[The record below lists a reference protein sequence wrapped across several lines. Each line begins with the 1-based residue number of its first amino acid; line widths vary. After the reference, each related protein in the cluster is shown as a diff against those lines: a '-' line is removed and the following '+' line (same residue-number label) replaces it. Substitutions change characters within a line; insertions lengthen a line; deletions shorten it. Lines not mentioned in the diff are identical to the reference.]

1 MSQQLNRT
9 LGLGAAVATGVGIV
23 VSSSALVSLGQGF
36 GEGGKGFIIAMFAA
50 LILNMFVVFSFAEL
64 SGMIPV
70 AGGINHYTL
79 PAMGRF
85 VGMIS
90 VISGYVLVTIFS
102 GSAEAGIAGLVF
114 TEVFAPGLNPTV
126 ISIAIT
132 AILGFINILGI
143 KAYSWTQIIL
153 TIILIGSTIVLG
165 IMGLTGIGVS
175 GEPAETSFKFNEM
188 GWGVFGLT
196 ALAIWLFIGVEF
208 VTPLA
213 EEIKKPKIYVPL
225 AMGLSLLVILFA
237 DILFG
242 LASVKFVPL
251 DILAGSA
258 APHVDFAT
266 AMMGRPGQTWMGLV
280 AIIATTSTLN
290 TLIAA
295 ISRMLYGM
303 GQNGQ
308 MPKIFGKAS
317 RFGTPYAA
325 IITLCMLFV
334 VFLLAGVTTGETIV
348 TFILAGCFCWLVTY
362 IIAHV
367 NVIILRSKY
376 PNAKRSFKSPLGVT
390 FQVLGIMGMVYVM
403 FNMHPDPIIKGE
415 IYKYSLWFLAA
426 TFAYSAL
433 WVKFVMKKP
442 LFETTPLEELTEG
455 LHETSDVEEIKEISK
470 TV

>member
-36 GEGGKGFIIAMFAA
+36 GAGGKGFIIAMVAA
-50 LILNMFVVFSFAEL
+50 LILNLFVVFSFAEL

-85 VGMIS
+85 IGMIS

-102 GSAEAGIAGLVF
+102 GSAEAGIAGIIF
-114 TEVFAPGLNPTV
+114 TDVFAPWLHPTV
-126 ISIAIT
+126 VSIAIT
-132 AILGFINILGI
+132 ALLGVINILGI
-143 KAYSWTQIIL
+143 RAYSWTQIVL
-153 TIILIGSTIVLG
+153 TMILIGSTIVLG
-165 IMGLTGIGVS
+165 IMGLTGTGVS
-175 GEPAETSFKFNEM
+175 GEPVETSFKFNEM

-213 EEIKKPKIYVPL
+213 EEIKKPKIYIPL
-225 AMGLSLLVILFA
+225 AMGLSLFVILIA

-242 LASVKFVPL
+242 LASVKYVPL
-251 DILAGSA
+251 GTLAESA
-258 APHVDFAT
+258 SPHVDFAS
-266 AMMGRPGQTWMGLV
+266 AMLGRPGQTWMGLV

-290 TLIAA
+290 TLICS

-303 GQNGQ
+303 GLNGQ
-308 MPKIFGKAS
+308 LPKIFGKTS

-334 VFLLAGVTTGETIV
+334 IFLLMGITTGETIV
-348 TFILAGCFCWLVTY
+348 TFILAGCFCWVVTY

-367 NVIILRSKY
+367 DVIILRIKY
-376 PNAKRSFKSPLGVT
+376 PNARRSFKSPLGIT
-390 FQVLGIMGMVYVM
+390 FQVIGIMGMIYVL
-403 FNMHPDPIIKGE
+403 FNMHPDPVIQGE
-415 IYKYSLWFLAA
+415 IYKYSLLFLAL
-426 TFAYSAL
+426 TIIYSAI

-442 LFETTPLEELTEG
+442 LFETTPLEELTAE
-455 LHETSDVEEIKEISK
+455 LDEDSENVSK
-470 TV
+470 IV